1 MNLDGEP
8 RDGGEEWEDG
18 WVVGSEV
25 GVSALS
31 DAISLALKKCDRNGN
46 SGCGIV

>member
-1 MNLDGEP
+1 M
-8 RDGGEEWEDG
+8 
-18 WVVGSEV
+18 VGSGVE
-25 GVSALS
+25 VSALS